1 MTAAGPIIM
10 MLICKCKKDGQE
22 KVVVNI
28 PWLNQSCFIWKPQKR
43 LVRYIQPMDFHEV
56 LVSPWQSYQDMQLPI
71 LDGAEY
77 RQIVES
83 YRLYDWHF
91 FLWESQENNTCPF
104 ATRKL
109 FAQPFFGCSTLI
121 SEGVELRL
129 RMGILVKAEK
139 QVGWAPTFLE
149 GNVCR
154 LRKHGS
160 AFSPGFA
167 CDLLYLSCLILQ
179 CQVQ

>member
-71 LDGAEY
+71 LDGVEY

-91 FLWESQENNTCPF
+91 FCGRAKKTTRAHLQPESYLPSHF
-104 ATRKL
+104 L
-109 FAQPFFGCSTLI
+109 
-121 SEGVELRL
+121 GVR
-129 RMGILVKAEK
+129 R
-139 QVGWAPTFLE
+139 
-149 GNVCR
+149 
-154 LRKHGS
+154 
-160 AFSPGFA
+160 
-167 CDLLYLSCLILQ
+167 
-179 CQVQ
+179 